1 MHIKPDQ
8 MLSIAE
14 ANQDF
19 SKATRIADR
28 DGCAVIVEND
38 QPCYMLV
45 RLQETQLELSHEEQV
60 DAAAKRIFE
69 KYRKAFEELAK

>member
-1 MHIKPDQ
+1 MPIKPDQ

-19 SKATRIADR
+19 SRAASIADR
-28 DGCAVIVEND
+28 EGSAVIVEND
-38 QPCYMLV
+38 RPLYVLV
-45 RLQETQLELSHEEQV
+45 RLQETQPELSHEERV
-60 DAAAKRIFE
+60 DAAAKRVFE